1 MIAKVPPVSY
11 SSELELMRPF
21 PLPLLTLQRAHHA
34 EWSPEHLWATG
45 PAGAQVFGQ
54 DWLEGIEVKSKEA
67 EAAAANVRRLPWS
80 SFICH
85 GTSIGTPTMGGHV
98 GHRQD

>member
-1 MIAKVPPVSY
+1 
-11 SSELELMRPF
+11 MRPF
-21 PLPLLTLQRAHHA
+21 PLPLLTLQRAHHT

-85 GTSIGTPTMGGHV
+85 GTSIGPEDHY
-98 GHRQD
+98 QK